1 MEDKFWRY
9 KYKLR
14 VYILIFVLWL
24 EICRNIATGWEGMIK
39 FIRLSNMKPEKEN
52 GRGKIGRGNE
62 GEL

>member
-1 MEDKFWRY
+1 M
-9 KYKLR
+9 
-14 VYILIFVLWL
+14 IFVLWL
-24 EICRNIATGWEGMIK
+24 EICINIATGWEGMIK